1 MPVPSHMASW
11 SDSWE
16 LKISS
21 KCLKVHEVSLRFQKE
36 HIFVAFVNNRLRRLY
51 VSRTILLIVSIASD
65 FSIDSSDCQRLLLI
79 APQVNFGSVAAFLE
93 LSAMLSIKTS
103 VVLYKIY
110 IDTMASFSSIPP
122 LYRNVWLRHSRDCH
136 PARLASIQ
144 TSVVGHLRA
153 RDGIRD
159 HCQGFHRPQ
168 PWRSQQLS
176 ETLNPP
182 K

>member
-1 MPVPSHMASW
+1 MGAQNILQMF
-11 SDSWE
+11 
-16 LKISS
+16 
-21 KCLKVHEVSLRFQKE
+21 SLRFQKE

-65 FSIDSSDCQRLLLI
+65 FSSDSSDCQRLLLI

-136 PARLASIQ
+136 PARMASIQ

-176 ETLNPP
+176 ETLKPP